1 MVRRTRAWAELRA
14 WFIFFLSIRCVQ
26 INYLLFNLC
35 ILILYKRGRSRFFL
49 LVRVCVFTSGAL
61 KLDDL
66 VLKFKIAFASFD
78 FFTSLDRD
86 VETATSTLDSFD
98 LNHFC
103 MVSRPPWYKRIDDF
117 LSWSSI
123 DWMKFYWEAN
133 CLFTLIFGGPL
144 REGGLLRFLAST
156 LGNLFEFLFRNGKD
170 CTNSF
175 FFPCFHV
182 LLEVAQATDPSFLV
196 LLSLRLTIR
205 RSVLVSYFSCVIPMG
220 KR

>member
-35 ILILYKRGRSRFFL
+35 ILILYKRGR
-49 LVRVCVFTSGAL
+49 
-61 KLDDL
+61 D
-66 VLKFKIAFASFD
+66 
-78 FFTSLDRD
+78 
-86 VETATSTLDSFD
+86 
-98 LNHFC
+98 HFC
-103 MVSRPPWYKRIDDF
+103 MVCWPPWYKRIDYF
-117 LSWSSI
+117 LSRSSI

-133 CLFTLIFGGPL
+133 RLFTLNFGGPL
-144 REGGLLRFLAST
+144 RDGGLLRFLAST

-196 LLSLRLTIR
+196 LFSLRLTIR
-205 RSVLVSYFSCVIPMG
+205 RSVLVSYFSCVIPMR